1 MYSRARVC
9 TLSVSLFLSVCLS
22 VSLSLSAPMRV
33 RSCSQPPPLFLVVLP
48 SQGELAAVKS
58 ELSDAR
64 QQLEASQAAE
74 KEAVDK
80 QQAAEARGKQLEEQ
94 IAVSGGA
101 KRIPCPA
108 LLVLAKEM
116 AKSWSMCNRG
126 ERGRESVCACLRV
139 YACVYACM

>member
-1 MYSRARVC
+1 
-9 TLSVSLFLSVCLS
+9 
-22 VSLSLSAPMRV
+22 MRV

-101 KRIPCPA
+101 
-108 LLVLAKEM
+108 
-116 AKSWSMCNRG
+116 
-126 ERGRESVCACLRV
+126 
-139 YACVYACM
+139 